1 MAIAILDQYG
11 SILSQVAVDEHAP
24 ERVTLV
30 TTQDVTG
37 IVDYCH
43 EASIA
48 QQGSDMKHV
57 AEIPMAVVERM
68 MQDGSWN
75 DPAAIKKWLNNPD
88 HKAFR
93 IWQGQV

>member
-1 MAIAILDQYG
+1 M
-11 SILSQVAVDEHAP
+11 SQVAVDEHAP

-43 EASIA
+43 EASISHK
-48 QQGSDMKHV
+48 GSDMKHV

>member
-43 EASIA
+43 EKSLEST
-48 QQGSDMKHV
+48 GSDMKHV

-75 DPAAIKKWLNNPD
+75 DQAAVKRWLNDPD
-88 HKAFR
+88 NRAFR
-93 IWQGQV
+93 IWQGKV